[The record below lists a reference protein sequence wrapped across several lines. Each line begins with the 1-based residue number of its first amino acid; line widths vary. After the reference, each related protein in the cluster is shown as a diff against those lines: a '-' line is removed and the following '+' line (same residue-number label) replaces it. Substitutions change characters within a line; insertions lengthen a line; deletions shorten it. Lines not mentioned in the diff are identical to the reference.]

1 MPTSYEIRKKIQD
14 FKASNQASRYAGP
27 TQYRG
32 HEINMKH
39 SISRVTTTLLKLLTK
54 TQFASINI
62 IGIPG
67 SGKTS
72 FAVNLFTDLM
82 DRAARDYKLNFSF
95 EWWGADDLRNLG
107 QKIDELPKGQDHI
120 RVCDDV
126 SKALDQLSTK
136 DQAEVFQQLT
146 TTRHTTG
153 GKLCLASLYHYT
165 YANLK
170 SIKSQA
176 IVNVYTSVSL
186 IEKLNIMA
194 MLGKDPQSIQRLN
207 SFMRVYQQSID
218 NDSFQLKTYPNQN
231 PPKTFKDWDP
241 FHPCFVVNL
250 FKAHLA
256 LFMRV
261 ENSPLWPK
269 GKLKYSIPVPELFE
283 RGRKAYKKDFDH
295 ALSIIAA
302 QNGYFNKNNVNFG
315 RAYNYVQ
322 KLRRT
327 YNWSWNEVMEYF
339 KAKQLKRIQKNRKI
353 EKEMDSVFARL
364 ATLKPDDN
372 IDDSVNDSMNDDAI
386 MESEKND

>member
-1 MPTSYEIRKKIQD
+1 MPTRQEIMQRIQD
-14 FKASNQASRYAGP
+14 YKDTKQNSHYTGP
-27 TQYRG
+27 TTYRG

-39 SISRVTTTLLKLLTK
+39 SISRVTTTILKLLMK

-82 DRAARDYKLNFSF
+82 ERASRDHKLNFSF
-95 EWWGADDLRNLG
+95 DWWDADDLRNLG

-126 SKALDQLSTK
+126 SKALDQLSSK

-165 YANLK
+165 FANLK
-170 SIKSQA
+170 SVKSQA

-218 NDSFQLKTYPNQN
+218 QDSFELKTFANQN
-231 PPKTFKDWDP
+231 PPKVFRDWDP

-261 ENSPLWPK
+261 ENSPLWPN
-269 GKLKYSIPVPELFE
+269 GKLKYSIQIPELFE
-283 RGRKAYKKDFDH
+283 KGRKAYGKDFDH
-295 ALSIIAA
+295 AMSIIAA
-302 QNGYFNKNNVNFG
+302 QNGYFNKTNVNFG
-315 RAYNYVQ
+315 RAYNYAQ

-327 YNWSWNEVMEYF
+327 YNWSWYDVMDQF

-353 EKEMDSVFARL
+353 EKEMDRVFAKL
-364 ATLKPDDN
+364 ATLQDDKLNETPESQKP
-372 IDDSVNDSMNDDAI
+372 
-386 MESEKND
+386 

>member
-1 MPTSYEIRKKIQD
+1 MPTGEEIRNRIED
-14 FKASNQASRYAGP
+14 FKNTKQNSQYAGP
-27 TQYRG
+27 TMYRG

-39 SISRVTTTLLKLLTK
+39 SISRITKTVLKLLIK
-54 TQFASINI
+54 TQFASINV

-67 SGKTS
+67 SGKTT

-82 DRAARDYKLNFSF
+82 AKANKEYGLNFSF
-95 EWWGADDLRNLG
+95 DWWGAEDLRNLG

-126 SKALDQLSTK
+126 SKALDSLSTK

-165 YANLK
+165 FANLK
-170 SIKSQA
+170 SVKSQA

-186 IEKLNIMA
+186 VEKLNIMA

-207 SFMRVYQQSID
+207 SFMKVYQESID
-218 NDSFQLKTYPNQN
+218 FDEFKLKTHPNQN

-241 FHPCFVVNL
+241 FHPIFVVNL

-256 LFMRV
+256 LTMRLD
-261 ENSPLWPK
+261 NSPLWPK
-269 GKLKYSIPVPELFE
+269 EKQKYFIPVGTMFE
-283 RGRKAYKKDFDH
+283 KGRKAYGKDFDH
-295 ALSIIAA
+295 AMKIVAA
-302 QNGYFNKNNVNFG
+302 QNGYYNKDNVNFG
-315 RAYNYVQ
+315 RAINYVQ

-327 YNWSWNEVMEYF
+327 YNWSWDEVMDVF
-339 KAKQLKRIQKNRKI
+339 KAKRLRRIQKNRKI
-353 EKEMDSVFARL
+353 EKDMDAVFKQL
-364 ATLKPDDN
+364 SSPK
-372 IDDSVNDSMNDDAI
+372 
-386 MESEKND
+386 SENNTDGEKI

>member
-1 MPTSYEIRKKIQD
+1 MPTRDQILQKIQD
-14 FKASNQASRYAGP
+14 YKATKEDSQYVGP
-27 TQYRG
+27 TLYRG

-39 SISRVTTTLLKLLTK
+39 SISRVTKTILKLLVK

-82 DRAARDYKLNFSF
+82 DRAAKEYKLNFSF
-95 EWWGADDLRNLG
+95 DWWTAEDLRNIG

-126 SKALDQLSTK
+126 SKALDMLSAK

-165 YANLK
+165 FANLK
-170 SIKSQA
+170 SVKSQA

-186 IEKLNIMA
+186 IEKMNIMA

-207 SFMRVYQQSID
+207 SFMKVYQDSID
-218 NDSFQLKTYPNQN
+218 RDYFELKTFPNQN
-231 PPKTFKDWDP
+231 PPKKFYDWDP

-269 GKLKYSIPVPELFE
+269 DKKKFTIPVTDLFE
-283 RGRKAYKKDFDH
+283 KGRKAYGKDFDH
-295 ALSIIAA
+295 AMSIIAA
-302 QNGYFNKNNVNFG
+302 QNSHYNKNNVNFG
-315 RAYNYVQ
+315 RAYNYIQ

-327 YNWSWNEVMEYF
+327 YYWSWPDVMDQF
-339 KAKQLKRIQKNRKI
+339 KSKKLQRIQKNRKI
-353 EKEMDSVFARL
+353 EKEMDAVFAKL
-364 ATLKPDDN
+364 ATLKNDTIQEESQN
-372 IDDSVNDSMNDDAI
+372 IDIQNE
-386 MESEKND
+386 ESLDNGQ

>member
-1 MPTSYEIRKKIQD
+1 MPTSAEIRQKILDYKKTTED
-14 FKASNQASRYAGP
+14 SYYTGP
-27 TQYRG
+27 TVYRG

-39 SISRVTTTLLKLLTK
+39 SISRVTTTILKLLMK

-82 DRAARDYKLNFSF
+82 ARASRDYKLNFSF
-95 EWWGADDLRNLG
+95 DWWTADDLRNLG

-126 SKALDQLSTK
+126 SKALDQLSAK

-165 YANLK
+165 FANLK

-186 IEKLNIMA
+186 IEKLNILA
-194 MLGKDPQSIQRLN
+194 MLGKDPQSITRLN
-207 SFMRVYQQSID
+207 SFMRVYQDSID
-218 NDSFQLKTYPNQN
+218 HDSFQLKTFPNQN
-231 PPKTFKDWDP
+231 PPKTFYDWKP

-261 ENSPLWPK
+261 EDSPLWPK
-269 GKLKYSIPVPELFE
+269 DKLKYSIPVPELFE
-283 RGRKAYKKDFDH
+283 KGRKAYGKDFDH

-302 QNGYFNKNNVNFG
+302 QNGHFNKNNVNFG

-327 YNWSWNEVMEYF
+327 YHWSWNDVMGQF
-339 KAKQLKRIQKNRKI
+339 KSKQLKRIQKNRKI
-353 EKEMDSVFARL
+353 EKEMDEAFSKL
-364 ATLKPDDN
+364 ATFKPDN
-372 IDDSVNDSMNDDAI
+372 SNDVVEN
-386 MESEKND
+386 KNE